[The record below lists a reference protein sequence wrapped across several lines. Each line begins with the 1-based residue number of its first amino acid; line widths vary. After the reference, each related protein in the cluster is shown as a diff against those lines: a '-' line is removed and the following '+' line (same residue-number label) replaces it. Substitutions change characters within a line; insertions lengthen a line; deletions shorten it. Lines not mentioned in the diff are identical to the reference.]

1 MADLEQPGSNG
12 STRTSRSA
20 SIPSWLRGGL
30 GVIVAALAAMWL
42 IEIVDTIAL
51 DDRLEANGIRP
62 RSTDGLDGILW
73 SPFLHGGFRHLIG
86 NTVPF
91 AILSALALTGGLRRY
106 LTASAVIIVVG
117 GALVWALAIGS
128 NENHIGASGW
138 VFGLFGFLI
147 AAAVFEKRA
156 VSIIVAIVALFIY
169 GGTILFGFVP
179 RPGLSWEGH
188 LFGFIAGVV
197 AARVIAS
204 GSKKVTLDGT
214 TAQ

>member
-1 MADLEQPGSNG
+1 MTNMEQSG
-12 STRTSRSA
+12 STGSSHKSRGVSL
-20 SIPSWLRGGL
+20 PSWLRGGL
-30 GVIVAALAAMWL
+30 GVIAAVLAAMWL

-51 DDRLEANGIRP
+51 DDRLEQNGIRP
-62 RSTDGLDGILW
+62 RSSEGLDGIVW
-73 SPFLHGGFRHLIG
+73 APFLHGGFPHLIG
-86 NTVPF
+86 NTIPF

-106 LTASAVIIVVG
+106 LTASALIILVG
-117 GALVWALAIGS
+117 GALVWAFAIGS

-147 AAAVFEKRA
+147 GAAVFEKRA

-188 LFGFIAGVV
+188 LFGFIAGVI
-197 AARVIAS
+197 AARVIAIR
-204 GSKKVTLDGT
+204 SKKPVLDGT